1 MNIKNEIEN
10 FISNSKIEN
19 EHKYEPAGSIDYPK
33 NLIYIDN
40 KIVLEYNLQLKDIE
54 RMYD

>member
-1 MNIKNEIEN
+1 VNIKNEIEN

-40 KIVLEYNLQLKDIE
+40 KIVLEYNL
-54 RMYD
+54 